1 MREVYT
7 YFDGKICPVDEFIK
21 QTDSRIKRKLDFCIE
36 YIRNESNCFSVPYIK
51 HFSIAKYSMFYEFR
65 VKAAGKM
72 VRIIFYEKDK
82 KIYLLYAFYKRDRKD
97 TEKALNASL
106 KLLNSI
112 LENGEIKNE
121 FRKGIDRS
129 D

>member
-7 YFDGKICPVDEFIK
+7 YFNGKTCPVDDFIN
-21 QTDSRIKRKLDFCIE
+21 QTDKRIKRKIEFCLD
-36 YIRNESNCFSVPYIK
+36 YIKNESNCFSVPYIK

-82 KIYLLYAFYKRDRKD
+82 KIYLLYAFYKKDRKD
-97 TEKALNASL
+97 TEKALDTSL
-106 KLLNSI
+106 RLLNLIS
-112 LENGEIKNE
+112 EDGEIKTE
-121 FRKGIDRS
+121 YRKGINRS